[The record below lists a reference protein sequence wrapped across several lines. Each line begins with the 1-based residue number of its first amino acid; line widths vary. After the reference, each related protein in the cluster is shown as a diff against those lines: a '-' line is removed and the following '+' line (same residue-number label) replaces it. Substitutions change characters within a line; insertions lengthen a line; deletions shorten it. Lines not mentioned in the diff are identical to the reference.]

1 MALLTAGQE
10 APERANQ
17 PSGEI
22 ETMTKLWLAVPLA
35 LGLSAC
41 GGGASNS
48 ASQLK
53 IVGSS
58 TVYPFTTAI
67 AEAFQKANPGT
78 SVIVESTGTGSGIKL
93 FCDGVGQKFPDMVNA
108 SRQMK
113 KSEYNACA
121 AAGAKQV
128 IEVPI
133 GIDGLTLI
141 ESNKAVPLKLTLA
154 DIYAAVAANPYGKGP
169 NKAQTWKDVNPAL
182 PAMRIRV
189 MGPPPTSGT
198 RDSFAELMLTK
209 GCESDPAMKALKA
222 SDEAKHKDVCTKI
235 REDGVYVEAG
245 ENDNLLVQKVEAD
258 PGTIGVLGYSFL
270 EQNADKIRPVEVG
283 GVLPTEATIQ
293 DLSYPGARRLYIY
306 VKGEHAAVKPAI
318 KGFLAEYAKG
328 WSTGGLLEKRGLVP
342 FVGEDASK
350 AAAVASGLTP
360 LDGATLK

>member
-1 MALLTAGQE
+1 MNKYLVVL
-10 APERANQ
+10 
-17 PSGEI
+17 
-22 ETMTKLWLAVPLA
+22 PLA
-35 LGLSAC
+35 ALVGAC
-41 GGGASNS
+41 GGGGSNA

-58 TVYPFTTAI
+58 TVYPFTTAV

-93 FCDGVGQKFPDMVNA
+93 FCEGVGQAFPDMVNA

-113 KSEYNACA
+113 KSEYDSCA

-141 ESNKAVPLKLTLA
+141 ESNKAAPLKVSLA

-169 NKAQTWKDVNPAL
+169 NRAQTWKDVNPAL
-182 PAMRIRV
+182 PAIKIRV
-189 MGPPPTSGT
+189 LGPPPTSGT

-209 GCESDPAMKALKA
+209 GCESDPAMKELKK
-222 SDEAKHKDVCTKI
+222 SDEARHKDLCTKV
-235 REDGVYVEAG
+235 REDGVFVEAG

-270 EQNADKIRPVEVG
+270 AENADKVRPVEIG

-293 DLSYPGARRLYIY
+293 DLSYPGARKLYIY
-306 VKGEHAAVKPAI
+306 AKGEHAAVKPAL
-318 KGFLAEYAKG
+318 KNFLALYAKEWG
-328 WSTGGLLEKRGLVP
+328 QGGVLAKRGLVP
-342 FVGEDASK
+342 FTGADAAAATSAATGMTPLDASK
-350 AAAVASGLTP
+350 
-360 LDGATLK
+360 LK

>member
-1 MALLTAGQE
+1 M
-10 APERANQ
+10 
-17 PSGEI
+17 S
-22 ETMTKLWLAVPLA
+22 KFWLALPLVLA
-35 LGLSAC
+35 VGAC
-41 GGGASNS
+41 GGGSNNA

-67 AEAFQKANPGT
+67 AEAFQKANAGT

-93 FCDGVGQKFPDMVNA
+93 FCEGVGQKFPDMVNA

-113 KSEYNACA
+113 KSEYDACS

-141 ESNKAVPLKLTLA
+141 ESNQTAPLKVSLA
-154 DIYAAVAANPYGKGP
+154 DIYAAVAANPYGRGP

-182 PAMRIRV
+182 PALKIRV
-189 MGPPPTSGT
+189 LGPPPTSGT

-209 GCESDPAMKALKA
+209 GCESDPAMKALKS
-222 SDEAKHKDVCTKI
+222 SDEARHKDICTKV
-235 REDGVYVEAG
+235 REDGLFVEAG

-270 EQNADKIRPVEVG
+270 SANADKIRPVEID

-293 DLSYPGARRLYIY
+293 DLSYPGARRLYLY
-306 VKGEHAAVKPAI
+306 AKGEHAAVKPAI
-318 KGFLAEYAKG
+318 KGFLAQFAKEWG
-328 WSTGGLLEKRGLVP
+328 AGGLLEKRGLVP
-342 FVGEDASK
+342 FKGQD
-350 AAAVASGLTP
+350 AAAANSVVTGMTP
-360 LDGATLK
+360 LDPSTLK